1 MDMDRKVRFMVFS
14 YAASTGVQGEG
25 KKVAKFVFDCVKVHS
40 YFNIGRE
47 VMSGLA
53 GIMACISQH

>member
-1 MDMDRKVRFMVFS
+1 MDRKVRFMVFS

-25 KKVAKFVFDCVKVHS
+25 KKWQNLFFDHVKVHS

-47 VMSGLA
+47 V
-53 GIMACISQH
+53 I